1 MNTNLDT
8 APLELGLQELEEL
21 DAPGWG
27 DVIGFSAGV
36 IVGSAATYVGS
47 ALAVSAIT

>member
-1 MNTNLDT
+1 MDT
-8 APLELGLQELEEL
+8 TKRAPLELELQELEDLE
-21 DAPGWG
+21 APGWG

-36 IVGSAATYVGS
+36 TAGSAATYIGS

>member
-1 MNTNLDT
+1 MSIDASA

-21 DAPGWG
+21 EAPGWI
-27 DVIGFSAGV
+27 DVVGFSLGAV
-36 IVGSAATYVGS
+36 ASSAVTYIGS

>member
-1 MNTNLDT
+1 MSTNIET

-36 IVGSAATYVGS
+36 VVSSAVTYIGS
-47 ALAVSAIT
+47 ALAISAIT